1 MSGRKYKNVQLMAWR
16 FQVQT
21 VVRNA
26 MILTEKEYVVKETA
40 ERFGGELIKVGANLL
55 YFNGRNRK
63 GDRKRTPNG
72 AKSPNNALIAIISYF
87 TEQTQRPSVWGRTRL
102 RVDRFRIVSF
112 PRSLYHVLR
121 VKTSL

>member
-1 MSGRKYKNVQLMAWR
+1 MAWR

-40 ERFGGELIKVGANLL
+40 ERFGGELIKVVANLL
-55 YFNGRNRK
+55 YFNERTRK

-72 AKSPNNALIAIISYF
+72 AKFPNNALITDYF
-87 TEQTQRPSVWGRTRL
+87 L
-102 RVDRFRIVSF
+102 F
-112 PRSLYHVLR
+112 H
-121 VKTSL
+121 

>member
-26 MILTEKEYVVKETA
+26 VILTEKGYALKETA
-40 ERFGGELIKVGANLL
+40 ERFGGELIKVVTNLL
-55 YFNGRNRK
+55 YFNGRTRK

-72 AKSPNNALIAIISYF
+72 LKSPNNALIADYF
-87 TEQTQRPSVWGRTRL
+87 L
-102 RVDRFRIVSF
+102 F
-112 PRSLYHVLR
+112 H
-121 VKTSL
+121 

>member
-55 YFNGRNRK
+55 YFNGRTRK
-63 GDRKRTPNG
+63 GDRKRTPNV
-72 AKSPNNALIAIISYF
+72 AKSPNNALIADYF
-87 TEQTQRPSVWGRTRL
+87 L
-102 RVDRFRIVSF
+102 F
-112 PRSLYHVLR
+112 H
-121 VKTSL
+121 